1 MVLRFQ
7 SSDDP
12 GLILRDS
19 KLLNL
24 DRFEQIIPRCSS
36 KICRDIKTTIKRSP
50 GGQIRDEIKCR
61 SRSKGRAGIDALWN
75 GIVWWFKCDFYFEI
89 MAEGIILFIS
99 KRHYTINLVRFR
111 NHVLRIAPN
120 ARFLTTSLGTRFAAL
135 RSVSRSRDGPS
146 SRVLSHVLGVLI
158 HGQRL

>member
-36 KICRDIKTTIKRSP
+36 KICRDIKTTIKISP
-50 GGQIRDEIKCR
+50 GCLIRDDIQFR
-61 SRSKGRAGIDALWN
+61 PRSKGRAGIDALWN
-75 GIVWWFKCDFYFEI
+75 GIVWWFKCDFYFKV

-99 KRHYTINLVRFR
+99 KRHLTSQLARFR
-111 NHVLRIAPN
+111 IHVRRFAPN
-120 ARFLTTSLGTRFAAL
+120 ARFLTTSLRTRFAAL
-135 RSVSRSRDGPS
+135 RSVPRSRDGP
-146 SRVLSHVLGVLI
+146 
-158 HGQRL
+158 